1 MPRPLALESLNR
13 PEPYPTPCVPERLDE
28 KYLKPTI
35 LFCASRFHSM
45 NITEWP
51 PAGVVLSVR
60 AFEALLDEIDDL
72 RVEALARRRLKT
84 LDRAKTISHADMM
97 RRFGPLQK

>member
-1 MPRPLALESLNR
+1 MSALLERASQAISVTTLARSAKD
-13 PEPYPTPCVPERLDE
+13 VFE
-28 KYLKPTI
+28 KLSRGQE
-35 LFCASRFHSM
+35 SRFVVLK
-45 NITEWP
+45 NNA

-84 LDRAKTISHADMM
+84 LDRTKTISHADMM
-97 RRFGPLQK
+97 RRFGPRQK